1 MKTIPPILITILTF
15 VLGIRLY
22 MIYKAP
28 LGIFMIFVYF
38 CMVFITNMGIP
49 HFVNLFHNSDTKK
62 KCKNFFLV
70 YSIVLF
76 AGALIARSF
85 LIGPFYVLDSLI
97 EKKMFVDAFVIVI
110 LGMSCSAYN
119 VYATLD
125 EKIQRENKIEDC
137 YGRTK

>member
-15 VLGIRLY
+15 ILGIRVY

-49 HFVNLFHNSDTKK
+49 HFVNLFHNSDTRRKFK
-62 KCKNFFLV
+62 TFFLV
-70 YSIVLF
+70 YCILLF
-76 AGALIARSF
+76 AGALIARSC
-85 LIGPFYVLDSLI
+85 LIGPFYVLDSLV
-97 EKKMFVDAFVIVI
+97 EKKMFVDAFIIVF

-119 VYATLD
+119 VYATFD
-125 EKIQRENKIEDC
+125 EILKKENK
-137 YGRTK
+137 K